1 MSRISDT
8 ELIGYDCISLDYN
21 EKEKNFSFEW
31 KFNISREFDKV
42 VLDTIKLPYNCVAI
56 SLCVKFSGVTTI
68 LDVAPD
74 CIVDFNGCNV
84 SVNGIC
90 EIRGAQY
97 NNGILY
103 ESHYEYYYDDIKVNI
118 LNHSNINTIPYV
130 FVYLGELAY

>member
-1 MSRISDT
+1 MSRISNT
-8 ELIGYDCISLDYN
+8 ELVGYDCFSLDYN
-21 EKEKNFSFEW
+21 KKDNNFSFEW
-31 KFNISREFDKV
+31 KFNISRDFDKV
-42 VLDTIKLPYNCVAI
+42 VLDAIKLPYKCVAI
-56 SLCVKFSGVTTI
+56 SLCVKFFGVTTI

-74 CIVDFNGCNV
+74 YIVDFNGCNV

-90 EIRGAQY
+90 EIRGSQY